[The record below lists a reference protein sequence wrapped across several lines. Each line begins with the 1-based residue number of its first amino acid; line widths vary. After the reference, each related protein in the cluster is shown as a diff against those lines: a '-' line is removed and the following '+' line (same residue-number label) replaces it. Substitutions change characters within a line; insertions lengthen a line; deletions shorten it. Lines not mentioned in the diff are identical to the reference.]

1 MDLTSLWLEPSSSHP
16 IHRVARVQRP
26 SIQADIR
33 AETVQFD
40 ESLRAVMTL
49 LAQALKRTEPE
60 LVDVAMVRL
69 DVVADRRRRDDAA
82 LQAILA
88 KRVFEQLVLPDPGP
102 ASRGVPLVPLRRLA
116 ANAHSTQPLHP
127 MPHLKLT
134 GDMCRWMSA
143 RPPDVP
149 LVSGKEAQT
158 RGK

>member
-82 LQAILA
+82 LQAILTE
-88 KRVFEQLVLPDPGP
+88 RMLEQLVLPDPGP
-102 ASRGVPLVPLRRLA
+102 ASCGVPLVPLRWLS
-116 ANAHSTQPLHP
+116 ANAHSTQPLIRC
-127 MPHLKLT
+127 LT
-134 GDMCRWMSA
+134 
-143 RPPDVP
+143 
-149 LVSGKEAQT
+149 
-158 RGK
+158 